1 MNRTSTPS
9 PLIPVGEVARRAG
22 EIPVGKNDEIVVH
35 CKTGGRSQKA
45 AQELRA
51 AGFTNVKNLA
61 GGITAWAERI
71 DPSLPK
77 Y

>member
-1 MNRTSTPS
+1 MQAH
-9 PLIPVGEVARRAG
+9 IPVPKDA
-22 EIPVGKNDEIVVH
+22 EIVTQ

-45 AQELRA
+45 ALALKA

-61 GGITAWAERI
+61 GGITAWADRI
-71 DPSLPK
+71 DTTLPK